1 MPNKNKMSETT
12 QNKSVSS
19 EKRGRPKGLPKTG
32 GRKAGTPNKMTKSI
46 RAQIEQQLEPFVAN
60 IGNMLLKI
68 TDPADRFDALV
79 KLLPYVAPK
88 LQNIDIT
95 SENKHDVTIEHQ
107 LLLLDE
113 KFKEKEQELTIQ
125 KIKMI
130 SFD

>member
-1 MPNKNKMSETT
+1 MNKMSETT
-12 QNKSVSS
+12 QNKSVS

-32 GRKAGTPNKMTKSI
+32 GRKAGTSNKITKSI

-68 TDPADRFDALV
+68 TDPADRFDALA

-113 KFKEKEQELTIQ
+113 KFKETEKELTAK